1 MRHPSIA
8 ATVVGIALA
17 LSGALASAAAPADAA
32 ALAAREAELLERYR
46 GLERSFLR
54 LADLLEATDPRRAAV
69 LRAAFDR
76 AREEQIGDRLA
87 AIVTLLEQGQLLKAG
102 TSQED
107 AIAQCRALL
116 DLLESGAG
124 ERRIADT
131 KREVR
136 AFLGRISKLIA
147 RQRDI
152 EGATEAGESAEELAR
167 RQREAADE
175 ARALGGDI
183 DAFARRIDDGEPA
196 AAEAE
201 ANEAAPP
208 GKDAEPSADR
218 QPPGAEGQGEKPG
231 SENAEE
237 GGAPGAEPETAEE
250 GDDEAAR
257 ARRTRQRIEAAR
269 GRMQKAQERLDDARR
284 RDARQEQEKAVEE
297 LETARAELEEILRQ
311 LREQEV
317 ERLLVQL
324 DARLRAMLRAERGVL
339 ADAEKLAAAAGQS
352 DRERQLEAA
361 RLAREQ
367 AAVTAEA
374 SKAMTLVRDDGSAV
388 AIPQALEQVRDDS
401 AQAAARFGRG
411 DAGPDT
417 LGLVGDVV
425 VGLEEMLAAVEKAQ
439 RAQQSEQGGA
449 GGGRA
454 AEAGEQPLVDKLSE
468 LKMLRTLQMRVNTRT
483 RRFSRLLDDAADRA
497 EEPELRAVLARL
509 AERQRAIER
518 AARDIVSGL
527 TE

>member
-1 MRHPSIA
+1 MRPTYTA
-8 ATVVGIALA
+8 VVVLGIALA
-17 LSGALASAAAPADAA
+17 HGGALALASAPTDAA

-76 AREEQIGDRLA
+76 ARDEQIGDRLA

-116 DLLESGAG
+116 ALLESGAG

-152 EGATEAGESAEELAR
+152 EGATEAGDSAEELGR

-175 ARALGGDI
+175 ARALGSDI
-183 DAFARRIDDGEPA
+183 DAFARRIDDRGTA
-196 AAEAE
+196 DAEASDS
-201 ANEAAPP
+201 PP
-208 GKDAEPSADR
+208 RGADAEGPADR
-218 QPPGAEGQGEKPG
+218 QPPGGAGDGEKPRG
-231 SENAEE
+231 EN
-237 GGAPGAEPETAEE
+237 GADRGDSGAEAEVAEE
-250 GDDEAAR
+250 GDDEVAR
-257 ARRTRQRIEAAR
+257 ARRTRQRVEAAR

-324 DARLRAMLRAERGVL
+324 DARLRAMLRAERSVL
-339 ADAEKLAAAAGQS
+339 ADSEKLAAAAGQS
-352 DRERQLEAA
+352 DRERQLESA

-367 AAVTAEA
+367 SAITAEA
-374 SKAMTLVRDDGSAV
+374 SKAMTLVHDDGSAV

-411 DAGPDT
+411 DTGPDT
-417 LGLVGDVV
+417 LGLVGDIV

-439 RAQQSEQGGA
+439 RAQQPEQGGA

-483 RRFSRLLDDAADRA
+483 RRFSRLLDDATDRA

-518 AARDIVSGL
+518 AARDIVTGL